1 MNEYT
6 LARGIGW
13 LSVAVGTALVVAPKA
28 AVSGFGMG
36 ERPRLGR
43 FLGVKDLV
51 IGFGILAN
59 REEPAP
65 WLLARA
71 LSDAQDAGILIGGI
85 ATSAFPR
92 DKALFGLTLAISLGV
107 TSLALARRLK

>member
-51 IGFGILAN
+51 SASESSPTAKSRPPGSW
-59 REEPAP
+59 PAP
-65 WLLARA
+65 
-71 LSDAQDAGILIGGI
+71 SP
-85 ATSAFPR
+85 TPR
-92 DKALFGLTLAISLGV
+92 TPAS
-107 TSLALARRLK
+107 

>member
-1 MNEYT
+1 MDNRT

-13 LSVAVGTALVVAPKA
+13 LSVAVGTALVVAPSK

-43 FLGVKDLV
+43 FLGAKDLV

-92 DKALFGLTLAISLGV
+92 GPALFGLTVATSLGV
-107 TSLALARRLK
+107 TSLTLARRLK